1 MSIIFSPNQFLYYDK
16 LKNHD
21 ILKEKLFSKITQ
33 LKDNEEIVKNKT
45 LSGCILKTSFLKEN
59 FHQFL
64 YEELIVKNIVWDP
77 IDKLINKYNKLVLDI
92 FKLKIKDSI
101 IKEAWFNYYDKNNF
115 QEVHTHKAPSIILN
129 NTIYKPSFS
138 LIYILHDENKNNNT
152 IFKFPSNEFNY
163 DFIINSDIINTG
175 NIKNISE
182 GTVIIFPFNFEHYVI
197 PVSKNRITLAYNVYS
212 SV

>member
-92 FKLKIKDSI
+92 FKLKIKGI
-101 IKEAWFNYYDKNNF
+101 FITYYCTTYS
-115 QEVHTHKAPSIILN
+115 VPSI
-129 NTIYKPSFS
+129 TSF
-138 LIYILHDENKNNNT
+138 
-152 IFKFPSNEFNY
+152 
-163 DFIINSDIINTG
+163 
-175 NIKNISE
+175 
-182 GTVIIFPFNFEHYVI
+182 
-197 PVSKNRITLAYNVYS
+197 
-212 SV
+212 